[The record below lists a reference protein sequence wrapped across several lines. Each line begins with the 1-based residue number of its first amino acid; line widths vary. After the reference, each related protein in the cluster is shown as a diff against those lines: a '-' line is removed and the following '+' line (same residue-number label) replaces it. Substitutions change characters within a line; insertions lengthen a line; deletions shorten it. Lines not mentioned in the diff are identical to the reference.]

1 MRKEKELAVQL
12 DVMLDNAQ
20 YDEIFYWVYPDSIDI
35 GTGRGKLTG
44 NEWRSRYDSVD
55 VNDGILLNYLDWL
68 LNVSS
73 KIPADVKR
81 SQVRD
86 IKTIL
91 AISSVTGG
99 KWYQRKYC
107 SVFGR
112 TWYTGLSMHT
122 ISKSMRANVLGHAWQ
137 YTSRSSEIAWK
148 MSFAAGY
155 NQEVKPERFQY
166 TTHYMTDTED
176 FIEDCLINVFRKGT
190 YTGRT
195 GRLRYHTD
203 KWSRGKIIDML
214 NAISFGGSVYG
225 VLIPNLKDPDK
236 PLTGSLGDIISDPVL
251 RAAFLGHDLIRGFIR
266 EQVELAEYILAKH
279 RGVLSQ
285 VVCTKTATSRRSLS
299 RELMYLHQHMETEI
313 MNRVRELALMFGHP
327 TLVNIHDAVIVR
339 NRINVDD
346 LYEIGFIIREEFGMP
361 YWKLDGDELVGYRG
375 IRSSVISELDRNEAE
390 HKLIIQLQERVLSEG
405 MHYRV
410 TVADLT
416 EESIVNHLA
425 LKRRGL
431 TCNQMKTVSDIKA
444 SYQQPGLFTKTPIAY

>member
-1 MRKEKELAVQL
+1 MSLVSGNHPGVINMRKEKELAVHM

-20 YDEIFYWVYPDSIDI
+20 YDEIFYWVYPDSIGI

-44 NEWRSRYDSVD
+44 NEWRSRYDSVE
-55 VNDGILLNYLDWL
+55 VNEVILLNYLDWL
-68 LNVSS
+68 LNDSS

-122 ISKSMRANVLGHAWQ
+122 ISKAMRANVLGHSWQ

-176 FIEDCLINVFRKGT
+176 FIEDCLINVFRKLA
-190 YTGRT
+190 YTDHT
-195 GRLRYHTD
+195 GRLRYYSD
-203 KWSRGKIIDML
+203 EWSRGKIVDML

-251 RAAFLGHDLIRGFIR
+251 RAAFLGHDLIRGFIG
-266 EQVELAEYILAKH
+266 EHVELAEYILEKH
-279 RGVLSQ
+279 RDVLSP
-285 VVCTKTATSRRSLS
+285 VKCTKTVTGRRSKAK
-299 RELMYLHQHMETEI
+299 EIMYLHQHMETEI
-313 MNRVRELALMFGHP
+313 MNRVRELALVFGHP
-327 TLVNIHDAVIVR
+327 TLVSIHDTVIVR

-346 LYEIGFIIREEFGMP
+346 LYEVGMIIREEFGMP
-361 YWKLDGDELVGYRG
+361 YWKLDGEKLSGYLG
-375 IRSSVISELDRNEAE
+375 IRSSVISVMDRDEAE

-405 MHYRV
+405 MNYRV

-416 EESIVNHLA
+416 EESIM
-425 LKRRGL
+425 
-431 TCNQMKTVSDIKA
+431 QTVSVIKE
-444 SYQQPGLFTKTPIAY
+444 SYQRSGLFTRTPIAY